1 MREFVTLMNLT
12 YPADV
17 IAPKGKLES
26 EGIEVLVKDELT
38 VQVHNFYS
46 NAIGGIRLQV
56 PAEDFE
62 RAKTILLENGL
73 LEEIEN
79 KDEFWNDMALKLK
92 KIPFLSQMDP
102 RIGLIVLLGICFS
115 VVAFLFIYLM
125 SR

>member
-1 MREFVTLMNLT
+1 MTLMNLT

-26 EGIEVLVKDELT
+26 EGIEVFVKDELT

-92 KIPFLSQMDP
+92 KIPFLSQMDL

>member
-26 EGIEVLVKDELT
+26 EGIEVFVKDQLT

>member
-26 EGIEVLVKDELT
+26 EGIEVFVKDELT

-73 LEEIEN
+73 LEETEN
-79 KDEFWNDMALKLK
+79 KDEFWNNMALKLK

-102 RIGLIVLLGICFS
+102 RIGFIILLGICFS
-115 VVAFLFIYLM
+115 VIAFLFIYLM